1 MLDSRPEIGRS
12 LGTSQAP
19 SEPLTPLTFAV
30 SRAPF
35 FPFSI
40 PLRSREFF
48 SRRSP
53 QRRSIYTCGG
63 GRRIDFRNET
73 LEFRVTLSR
82 SSMTIQ
88 VVCCV
93 VATLSL
99 ATHNFSLTYHTGTV
113 WGLCYIQK
121 DWFHTECIWKERHSN

>member
-12 LGTSQAP
+12 LGTSQSP
-19 SEPLTPLTFAV
+19 SELLTPLTFPV

-35 FPFSI
+35 S
-40 PLRSREFF
+40 PLPLSSGDFF

-73 LEFRVTLSR
+73 LEFRVTRSL
-82 SSMTIQ
+82 SSMAIQ